1 MMINKMQEVQIY
13 TDGACS
19 GNPGPGGYSV
29 ILQYGSKSKEI
40 SGGFRLTTN
49 NRMELTS
56 VIIGL
61 QELKKPCSIKLYSDS
76 KYIVDAMNLGWVRKW
91 MANGWLKSD
100 KSPVKNIDL
109 WKQLLALLEPHSIEW
124 IWVKGHANN
133 VMNSRCDQLAVEAC
147 QGKNL
152 QIDCKYEN
160 ENR

>member
-1 MMINKMQEVQIY
+1 MINKMPEVEIY

-29 ILQYGSKSKEI
+29 ILKYGSKTKEI

-76 KYIVDAMNLGWVRKW
+76 KYIVDAMNLGWIRKW
-91 MANGWLKSD
+91 LASGWVKSD
-100 KSPVKNIDL
+100 KSPVKNVDL
-109 WKQLLALLEPHSIEW
+109 WKQLLALLEPHSIKW
-124 IWVKGHANN
+124 IWVKGHADN

-147 QGKNL
+147 KGNNL

-160 ENR
+160 ETR